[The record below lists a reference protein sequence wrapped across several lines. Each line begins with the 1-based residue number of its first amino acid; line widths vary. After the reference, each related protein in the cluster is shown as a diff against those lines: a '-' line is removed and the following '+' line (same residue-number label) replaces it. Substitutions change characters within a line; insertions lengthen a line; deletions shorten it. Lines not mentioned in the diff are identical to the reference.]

1 MKEIEGEMD
10 DDDDD
15 EDEDDDH
22 DEAIKVRITIQYWGN
37 WGMFVLGGNWE
48 GKEVKIEEE

>member
-22 DEAIKVRITIQYWGN
+22 DEAIKVRITNKI
-37 WGMFVLGGNWE
+37 LGKLRDVCFGWKLG
-48 GKEVKIEEE
+48 GKEVKI